1 MLDASR
7 ARKTIGAVAQHT
19 FETVHRRHRLT
30 RFGSMY
36 QANVLRAEI
45 TRHVTSCASVWYIL
59 LCGRYS
65 IYARRSNFLWKLTF
79 LNCVSGLLV
88 FSLFHVYY
96 CIIFFFFFFFFL
108 NTSPLVIS
116 GHCCSD
122 KEGERTII
130 KFSYS
135 IIFTITCAIS
145 KILDIFAVFFLYKI
159 LSFHYSIFISLSLL
173 SFLIVNRFALM
184 NKCNKF
190 RYCCL

>member
-96 CIIFFFFFFFFL
+96 CIIFFFFFSFFKYL
-108 NTSPLVIS
+108 SPSNFWTLLL
-116 GHCCSD
+116 GQGRREND
-122 KEGERTII
+122 NK
-130 KFSYS
+130 
-135 IIFTITCAIS
+135 IFVFDYIYDYLCHFEDTRYIRG
-145 KILDIFAVFFLYKI
+145 IF
-159 LSFHYSIFISLSLL
+159 FI
-173 SFLIVNRFALM
+173 
-184 NKCNKF
+184 
-190 RYCCL
+190 